1 MKIKFVKIVIS
12 ILKITFAN
20 IRKTNLTLKM
30 RLLNKA
36 ANILGSSALQ
46 NELFNTSCKKP
57 RKKIK

>member
-20 IRKTNLTLKM
+20 IQKTNLTLKM

>member
-20 IRKTNLTLKM
+20 IQKINLTLKM